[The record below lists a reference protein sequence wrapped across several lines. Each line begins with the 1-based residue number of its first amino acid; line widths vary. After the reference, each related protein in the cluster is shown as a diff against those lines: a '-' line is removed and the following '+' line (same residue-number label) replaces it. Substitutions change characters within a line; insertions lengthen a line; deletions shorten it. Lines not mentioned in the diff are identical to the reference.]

1 MVENPDLIASITPHH
16 HHNHHRR
23 IIIMS
28 DLPPPLTT
36 TSPDRRQPTP
46 NPHHTSDHLTT
57 STSTHPLPPSMI
69 QQFHQTQPQPSSSS
83 SSGNTPPTTSSP
95 HLHSRSILI
104 DSPSLGSTPTSHP
117 LSNPSGGAGGES
129 TSFIPDTQRVTRA
142 FGLRVIRTVRRGQ
155 LPFLLVF
162 FT

>member
-1 MVENPDLIASITPHH
+1 
-16 HHNHHRR
+16 
-23 IIIMS
+23 MS
-28 DLPPPLTT
+28 DLLPPPITTSHLSTTTT
-36 TSPDRRQPTP
+36 TSSNSTDRRQPTDY
-46 NPHHTSDHLTT
+46 PHTPDHLIG
-57 STSTHPLPPSMI
+57 SGLPPSMM

-83 SSGNTPPTTSSP
+83 SATAGAVGSP

-104 DSPSLGSTPTSHP
+104 DSPSLGSNSGGTGGGHP
-117 LSNPSGGAGGES
+117 LSAPNGLGMQSGES
-129 TSFIPDTQRVTRA
+129 GFIPDTQRVTRA